1 MKMRRLCAYIMA
13 LLLAASMPL
22 SAVAAEYDLVNGSIE
37 INAPAEGGQTV
48 SQGGGEGVSDS
59 APVITQSGGGST
71 SNSVTINA
79 GAGSTANVTLKDVNI
94 DTSGTGGAAV
104 EIMLGWHRAC

>member
-22 SAVAAEYDLVNGSIE
+22 TAVAEDWYLENGDISVNASE
-37 INAPAEGGQTV
+37 SGQTV
-48 SQGGGEGVSDS
+48 SQGTQSNIPDS

-79 GAGSTANVTLKDVNI
+79 NAGSTANVTLKD
-94 DTSGTGGAAV
+94 
-104 EIMLGWHRAC
+104 HRLCVAK